1 MKIKE
6 NVKKILIVLGV
17 IIATVLLIIFA
28 GPPVVKAIVYLFGLV
43 SPFVFGYILARAI
56 NPLADRLQKW
66 LKIPRGISAILVII
80 LTVAVVFGL
89 FGLLGYKLFEE
100 VRNLIDNWPEL
111 LRALRRNWNN
121 IVDNFSGMYIAMP
134 DAVQDVVD
142 KAWANIYKSSV
153 DFVHDIPVVDAA
165 QTVAK
170 SLPPALIWAVMFV
183 LSMYF
188 MVTQKHTVTGFVHK
202 TLGERAVKKIREI
215 KEQCKTYLGGYVKAQ
230 GILMMLAFML
240 ILIILSLFNAPYGVL
255 IAAITAFLDALPFFG
270 SGLVLWPMA
279 GIYFID
285 GNITLGIVY
294 IATYFAVMLL
304 RRFIEPKLVSDKIGV
319 NPLVTL
325 VAMFMGYKF
334 WGIIGL
340 ITGPLLLMLIISLYK
355 VGLFRRPIKIL
366 KQLGAFTIKEIKI
379 FGDYL
384 NEITK

>member
-28 GPPVVKAIVYLFGLV
+28 GPPVVKAIVYLFGLI

-66 LKIPRGISAILVII
+66 LKIPRGISAIFVII

-153 DFVHDIPVVDAA
+153 DFVHNIPVVDAA
-165 QTVAK
+165 QAMAK
-170 SLPPALIWAVMFV
+170 SLPPALIWIVMFV

-188 MVTQKHTVTGFVHK
+188 MVTQKQTVTGFVHK
-202 TLGERAVKKIREI
+202 TLGERTVIKIREI

-230 GILMMLAFML
+230 GILMLLAFML
-240 ILIILSLFNAPYGVL
+240 ILIILSLFNAPYAVL

-355 VGLFRRPIKIL
+355 VGLFRRPIKVL